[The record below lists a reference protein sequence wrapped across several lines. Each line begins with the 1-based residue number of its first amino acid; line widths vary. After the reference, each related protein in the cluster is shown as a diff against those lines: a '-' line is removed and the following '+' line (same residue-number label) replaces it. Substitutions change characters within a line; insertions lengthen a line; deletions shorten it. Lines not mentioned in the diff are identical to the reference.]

1 MIFTTI
7 FNNVEAGLQTYLN
20 ERVGAVIQVVEQPLR
35 IAAVLYIVLFGIAIL
50 RGAIDE
56 PFMDFALRA
65 MKLVFI
71 VFLVTTAGYNQYV
84 TGPLFNDLPDLIGN
98 AVSGSTGNVGATFD
112 SLMSRGF
119 ELAQRISEEGGWFE
133 VGPATYSLAVYIAAA
148 LMAAIGFTV
157 ATIVKV
163 VLAILVAIGPIF
175 IACALFEATRRFFFG
190 WLSQC
195 VNYILLFALTLAM
208 MELVL
213 SLTDSVYPTFQGL
226 NADLAGMCYVAM
238 SILSLLFFLW
248 APSIASGIAGGASV
262 GLADFVRPISSAATR
277 ALSGGSRAGTGGSG
291 ASGGGSVR
299 ASRGSTSNQS

>member
-7 FNNVEAGLQTYLN
+7 FGSVEAGLQTYLSD
-20 ERVGAVIQVVEQPLR
+20 RVAAVIQVVEQPLR

-65 MKLVFI
+65 MKIVFI
-71 VFLVTTAGYNQYV
+71 IFLVTTAGYNQYV

-98 AVSGSTGNVGATFD
+98 AVSGTTGNVGATFD
-112 SLMSRGF
+112 SLMGRGF
-119 ELAQRISEEGGWFE
+119 QLAKRISDEGGWFE
-133 VGPATYSLAVYIAAA
+133 IGPATYSLAVYVAAA
-148 LMAAIGFTV
+148 IMAAIGFTV
-157 ATIVKV
+157 ATVVKV
-163 VLAILVAIGPIF
+163 VLALLVAIGPIF

-195 VNYILLFALTLAM
+195 VNYIILFALTLAM

-213 SLTDSVYPTFQGL
+213 SLTNSVYPTLQTY
-226 NADLAGMCYVAM
+226 NAQLAGMCYVAL

-248 APSIASGIAGGASV
+248 APSIASGIVGGASL
-262 GLADFVRPISSAATR
+262 GLADFVRPITGAATK
-277 ALSGGSRAGTGGSG
+277 AVSGGSRAGGN
-291 ASGGGSVR
+291 APGGGAFKAGR
-299 ASRGSTSNQS
+299 NSRST